1 MIDRQQG
8 FSLIEL
14 MIAITLALLL
24 MAGVMQF
31 MTSSRQTFELN
42 SDISRIQENGRIAM
56 DILVKDLR
64 MAGYRQTLNG
74 DGKAPH
80 YFDFQT
86 HCTRLHTSCTLN
98 QYIDNTGSITDG
110 SDRLSI
116 QYDPPAND
124 NGGEARDCLGTK
136 LDATE
141 RHSIIVNVYTIQT
154 VNGVNSL
161 YCRGYNKSKEKWLE
175 RGAQPLIDGIDNM
188 QVLYGVAAATDS
200 SGSVSQYLSQNAL
213 KESDWP
219 YIKSVSIAL
228 LVSNGLK
235 QGFAKA
241 QARKYRLLDSEELK
255 TAVTD
260 RQARRIYST
269 TVQLKNNRY

>member
-1 MIDRQQG
+1 MIDYQRG

-14 MIAITLALLL
+14 MIAMTLGLLL
-24 MAGVMQF
+24 TAGAMQF
-31 MTSSRQTFELN
+31 MASTRQTFELN
-42 SDISRIQENGRIAM
+42 NDISRIQENGRIAM

-74 DGKAPH
+74 DDTAPH

-86 HCTRLHTSCTLN
+86 NCSRDHPTCTLN
-98 QYIDNTGSITDG
+98 QYIDSTDSITHG

-116 QYDPPAND
+116 QYDPPAD
-124 NGGEARDCLGTK
+124 DLGGEARDCLGKK

-141 RHSIIVNVYTIQT
+141 RHSIIVNVYTIDT
-154 VNGVNSL
+154 VNGINSL
-161 YCRGYNKSKEKWLE
+161 YCRGYNKNKGTWLE

-188 QVLYGVAAATDS
+188 QVLYGVTDTS
-200 SGSVSQYLSQNAL
+200 DSTGSVNQYMPQSAL
-213 KESDWP
+213 EESDWP

-228 LVSNGLK
+228 LVSNGL
-235 QGFAKA
+235 QRGFAKA
-241 QARKYRLLDSEELK
+241 QARKYRLLDSAELE
-255 TAVTD
+255 TADTD

-269 TVQLKNNRY
+269 TVQLKNSR